1 MNQTMT
7 GCANC
12 YYYSNGMCF
21 YGAKCYGMR
30 IVQINGAWV
39 GVPIDDKNF
48 EEKDND

>member
-1 MNQTMT
+1 MNQTTT

>member
-21 YGAKCYGMR
+21 YGAKCYGTYM
-30 IVQINGAWV
+30 VSINGVWV
-39 GVPIDDKNF
+39 SVPINDTNF
-48 EEKDND
+48 EVKYDE